1 MVRKV
6 PKDLLGPDYDV
17 IFWFIPSQI
26 SVIDY
31 IYLAFLPYF
40 RRFMPFKIILNRIN
54 QNAIDN
60 AGSSTSCLVFCL
72 FQN

>member
-1 MVRKV
+1 MVRKT
-6 PKDLLGPDYDV
+6 PKDFLVPDYDV
-17 IFWFIPSQI
+17 IFWFSPSQI